1 LPNYLAPIVTSKFLK
16 NKVAVFC
23 EKPPGR
29 NIDDIKKIIKIEKK
43 YNGKLMYGFNHR
55 YHGSVEQAKK
65 IIQTKILGEV
75 LNIRGLYGKSKIV
88 TYNKGEWRSKKKF
101 AGGGILL
108 DQGIH
113 MLDMINYFS
122 GPFRNFK
129 SFVSNRHWKYD
140 IEDDVFAIFKNS
152 NGVIASIHSTAL
164 QWEHKFRIEISLQKG
179 SIELN
184 GILSGSKSYGSESL
198 SLVKVINN
206 KFKNKIIKKT
216 TYYKKDN
223 SWKKEIEEFARILTT
238 NNKKGVIKGTS
249 KEALEVMKMIDRIY
263 KNDKKIIKK

>member
-1 LPNYLAPIVTSKFLK
+1 
-16 NKVAVFC
+16 
-23 EKPPGR
+23 
-29 NIDDIKKIIKIEKK
+29 
-43 YNGKLMYGFNHR
+43 
-55 YHGSVEQAKK
+55 
-65 IIQTKILGEV
+65 
-75 LNIRGLYGKSKIV
+75 
-88 TYNKGEWRSKKKF
+88 
-101 AGGGILL
+101 
-108 DQGIH
+108 
-113 MLDMINYFS
+113 MLDMINYFC

-140 IEDDVFAIFKNS
+140 IEDDVFAIFKNI

-206 KFKNKIIKKT
+206 KFKNKIIKKII
-216 TYYKKDN
+216 YYKKDN
-223 SWKKEIEEFARILTT
+223 SWKKEIEEFSRILIT